1 MPKTVI
7 ALVLLIATAGVAVAE
22 KYRECDISAG
32 KVFSCKGTYRGNAV
46 VFHDGKYR
54 ECDISAGKV
63 FSCKGSY
70 RGTAVVLAD

>member
-1 MPKTVI
+1 MSKTI
-7 ALVLLIATAGVAVAE
+7 TALVLLLATTGVAVAE
-22 KYRECDISAG
+22 KYRECDISSG
-32 KVFSCKGTYRGNAV
+32 KVFSCKGTYRGTAV

-54 ECDISAGKV
+54 ECDISSGKV